1 MCIRDSYLALLFV
14 VFSQSVLANHSD
26 EKPQDIDALYERVK
40 HDRVMEQK
48 QNQQREATFIAE
60 RDQQARLLAQAKAQL
75 AEQETKTTQL
85 NATFQEQEKVL
96 AELNAD
102 LLLKSG
108 SLGELFGTV
117 RQVANESRGVLESSM
132 VSAEHPERAA
142 FLGKIAERKQ
152 QPTIE
157 EIRQVWLAL
166 QHEMTES
173 AKVKQFVHP
182 VITAQGMV
190 EEKQVTRVGPFS
202 AFSEGQFLR
211 YLPETGNL
219 VALGRQPVD
228 RLQQVAAYF

>member
-1 MCIRDSYLALLFV
+1 MKSRYLALLFV
-14 VFSQSVLANHSD
+14 VFSQSVWANHSD

-108 SLGELFGTV
+108 
-117 RQVANESRGVLESSM
+117 
-132 VSAEHPERAA
+132 
-142 FLGKIAERKQ
+142 
-152 QPTIE
+152 
-157 EIRQVWLAL
+157 
-166 QHEMTES
+166 
-173 AKVKQFVHP
+173 
-182 VITAQGMV
+182 
-190 EEKQVTRVGPFS
+190 
-202 AFSEGQFLR
+202 
-211 YLPETGNL
+211 
-219 VALGRQPVD
+219 
-228 RLQQVAAYF
+228 